1 MKKKVTTKKP
11 TTKKAAPQKTQA
23 KKNRVVIDKVELS
36 EPKNHNYNW
45 FPGHMMKALRDIKSK
60 IFQVDIVLEI
70 RDARSPLATGN
81 YALKKEIGGKSH
93 LIVLNKANL
102 ARPEVMEKWKIWFE
116 SEKTPYIFVN
126 GLQRTELSAVI
137 KYAKEIINS
146 KNQKSNPDAGPLS
159 KYKLMIVGLPNT
171 GKSTIINRLAKR
183 DASKVADKPGQTR
196 QQLWVNA
203 GPDLD
208 ILDTPGVMSPNIAT
222 EEQALWLASL
232 HAIPANIIDDEDTAC
247 FIIKYLLK
255 SNPTV
260 FTTHYKFSEWDKDL
274 ISTLNEIAKARGCLR
289 QKGEYD
295 YDRVYKLVI
304 QDLRQ
309 GNLGLI
315 SFGFPPKFTQQN

>member
-1 MKKKVTTKKP
+1 MKSMNKKKVS
-11 TTKKAAPQKTQA
+11 
-23 KKNRVVIDKVELS
+23 KKNPKKIQKKKVSKVVLDKVELT
-36 EPKNHNYNW
+36 EDKNHNYNW

-60 IFQVDIVLEI
+60 IHQVDIVLEI

-81 YALKKEIGGKSH
+81 QALKKEIGGKSH

-102 ARPEVMEKWKIWFE
+102 ARPEIMEKWKAWLDK
-116 SEKTPYIFVN
+116 EKTPYIFVN
-126 GLQRTELSAVI
+126 GLQKTELNSVI

-146 KNQKSNPDAGPLS
+146 KNQKSNPDAGLLL
-159 KYKLMIVGLPNT
+159 KYKFMIVGLPNT

-203 GPDLD
+203 GSDLD
-208 ILDTPGVMSPNIAT
+208 ILDTPGVMPPNIAT

-232 HAIPANIIDDEDTAC
+232 HAIPSNIIDDEDTAC
-247 FIIKYLLK
+247 FIIRYLLK
-255 SNPTV
+255 TDPTV
-260 FTTHYKFSEWDKDL
+260 FTKQYKFSDWDKDL

-304 QDLRQ
+304 QDLRK
-309 GNLGLI
+309 GDLGLI
-315 SFGFPPKFTQQN
+315 SFGHPPIR